1 MSKSPLAESLER
13 LHAQLEQTESLDD
26 EARQLLEHLNG
37 DIRTVLKKPSAS
49 SRASLRGRLEAA
61 VVQLEDSHPQL
72 TLTMQEVLDHL
83 ANV

>member
-13 LHAQLEQTESLDD
+13 LHAELERTETLDD
-26 EARQLLEHLNG
+26 ETRQLLEHLDG

-49 SRASLRGRLEAA
+49 TRATLGKRLEAA
-61 VVQLEDSHPQL
+61 VARLEDSHPQL
-72 TLTMQEVLDHL
+72 TLAMQDVLDHL